1 MDDIIQKIIDSE
13 RMAQI
18 VVNEAREERKY
29 HEDKMGADIEAYR
42 KRVSEESKLRI
53 DHFAYTLQKEADER
67 VKAIGEASAEKAAQL
82 GRLSSERRAEWVGRL
97 YKKILDGEIG

>member
-18 VVNEAREERKY
+18 VVNEARDERLY
-29 HEDKMGADIEAYR
+29 HEGKMRADIEAYR
-42 KRVSEESKLRI
+42 KRVSEESKLRM

-67 VKAIGEASAEKAAQL
+67 VKSVGEASEEKIAQL
-82 GRLSSERRAEWVGRL
+82 KRLASERRAEWVGHL